1 MAIYVRVNPRS
12 QLESRHR
19 AGLLFT
25 ALWMAI
31 DVDAADRAAIEQ
43 DPYLEVSESD
53 PTEIETAAVE
63 TELELATTTTDGK
76 TSWQAPDGFEWVLK
90 PNLDDVPAGLLNNPP
105 SANADGALAQADG
118 AEIATVD
125 SSGDAPEVV
134 KVAEAVP
141 ETAPNQAPEVVEVA
155 EAVPETDPNQAIKDA
170 INQLDKGNKALW
182 LVDGRPSTKA
192 IEEIVGVTVSS
203 GLRDL
208 VWADI
213 RTEAAE

>member
-1 MAIYVRVNPRS
+1 MAIYVRVNPRGQIS
-12 QLESRHR
+12 TRHR
-19 AGLLFT
+19 AGMVFT

-63 TELELATTTTDGK
+63 TELELATTTDGK
-76 TSWQAPDGFEWVLK
+76 PSGQAQDGFEWVLR
-90 PNLDDVPAGLLNNPP
+90 PNLDDAPAGLLNNPP
-105 SANADGALAQADG
+105 SANADADGALAQVDAVIDS
-118 AEIATVD
+118 AESATVD
-125 SSGDAPEVV
+125 SSGDAP
-134 KVAEAVP
+134 A
-141 ETAPNQAPEVVEVA
+141 VVEVA
-155 EAVPETDPNQAIKDA
+155 EAVPVPETDPNQAIKDA

>member
-12 QLESRHR
+12 QLASRHR

-25 ALWMAI
+25 ALWLLI
-31 DVDAADRAAIEQ
+31 EVDAADRAAIEQ

-63 TELELATTTTDGK
+63 TEL
-76 TSWQAPDGFEWVLK
+76 
-90 PNLDDVPAGLLNNPP
+90 LDNPP
-105 SANADGALAQADG
+105 SENADGALAQADAVIDS
-118 AEIATVD
+118 AESATVD

-134 KVAEAVP
+134 EVTEA
-141 ETAPNQAPEVVEVA
+141 A
-155 EAVPETDPNQAIKDA
+155 PETDPNQAIKDA
-170 INQLDKGNKALW
+170 INQLDKGNADQW
-182 LVDGRPSTKA
+182 LKDGRPSTKA

>member
-31 DVDAADRAAIEQ
+31 DVDSADRAAIEQ

-53 PTEIETAAVE
+53 PTEIETAALE
-63 TELELATTTTDGK
+63 TEL
-76 TSWQAPDGFEWVLK
+76 
-90 PNLDDVPAGLLNNPP
+90 LDNPP
-105 SANADGALAQADG
+105 STNSDGALAQVDAVIDS
-118 AEIATVD
+118 AELATVD

-134 KVAEAVP
+134 DDPIEPVTAIEVTGVTSQAAAPASADDLVNVKEAI
-141 ETAPNQAPEVVEVA
+141 TR
-155 EAVPETDPNQAIKDA
+155 
-170 INQLDKGNKALW
+170 LDKTNPANW
-182 LVDGRPSTKA
+182 LKDGRPSTKA

-208 VWADI
+208 AWADI